1 MLSIENIKKL
11 NEIKLF
17 KDKVAFEFEDGWTD
31 LIYNLGNNITELC
44 KLANCEFPRIQQ
56 IKEKFGTLR
65 FYYNDKDLDIPDV
78 IKNSI
83 SALVSQSEIKSSRT
97 CEYCGKLGELRV
109 STGLWFSSCEEHK
122 KDSINMDEF
131 KELQLIKRLKKQDI
145 K

>member
-1 MLSIENIKKL
+1 MLSIENINKL
-11 NEIKLF
+11 NEIELFRNKVDFEF
-17 KDKVAFEFEDGWTD
+17 KDGWAD

-83 SALVSQSEIKSSRT
+83 SALVKDAERKSVNI
-97 CEYCGKLGELRV
+97 CEYCGKRGEKR
-109 STGLWFSSCEEHK
+109 TNGLVFTSCEEHK
-122 KDSINMDEF
+122 KDSI
-131 KELQLIKRLKKQDI
+131 
-145 K
+145 